1 MHLGWELAQILVIGR
16 GKFSEFFFH
25 VFKPP
30 ASVLAH
36 FSEAQEHEMCK
47 NVCQTKVPLMG
58 EAIF

>member
-1 MHLGWELAQILVIGR
+1 MQLFWGPPQILVIGR

-36 FSEAQEHEMCK
+36 FSKVQEREMCK
-47 NVCQTKVPLMG
+47 KVCPTKAPLMG